1 MTGTMHLAIA
11 PSRRET
17 VQVWGLAPR
26 AARLHVRAALA
37 RLGIPGH
44 RFGERGMKDG
54 TLLVG
59 GRLLAGDVVRFEE
72 ALRAEG
78 LRVRVELDPQ
88 VRAGGRR

>member
-11 PSRRET
+11 PSHRET
-17 VQVWGLAPR
+17 VQVWGIAPR
-26 AARLHVRAALA
+26 TARASVRAALA
-37 RLGIPGH
+37 RLGLPGR
-44 RFGERGMKDG
+44 RFGERGVKDG
-54 TLLVG
+54 TLLIG

-88 VRAGGRR
+88 AQGGGAR